1 LAIKEDAM
9 NTHLHEQLVRERLD
23 EARAAAARLALL
35 RKLRPARRPVRVA
48 VGFAL
53 IKVGHWV
60 AGRAPKL
67 AAGPRRATA

>member
-1 LAIKEDAM
+1 MEM

-23 EARAAAARLALL
+23 EARAMAAQLALL
-35 RKLRPARRPVRVA
+35 RKLRPARRSVRVA

-60 AGRAPKL
+60 AGRAAKL
-67 AAGPRRATA
+67 AARPRRAAA

>member
-1 LAIKEDAM
+1 MEM

-23 EARAAAARLALL
+23 EARALAAHLALL

-60 AGRAPKL
+60 AGRAPKP

>member
-1 LAIKEDAM
+1 M

-23 EARAAAARLALL
+23 EARATAAHLALL
-35 RKLRPARRPVRVA
+35 RKLRRKLRPARRPVRVA

-60 AGRAPKL
+60 AGRTARP
-67 AAGPRRATA
+67 AARPRRATA

>member
-1 LAIKEDAM
+1 M
-9 NTHLHEQLVRERLD
+9 NTYQHEQLVRARLD
-23 EARAAAARLALL
+23 EARAMAAHLALL
-35 RKLRPARRPVRVA
+35 RTLRPARRPVPVA

-67 AAGPRRATA
+67 ATSPRRATA

>member
-1 LAIKEDAM
+1 MAM
-9 NTHLHEQLVRERLD
+9 NTHLHEQLVRARLD
-23 EARAAAARLALL
+23 EARATAAHLALL
-35 RKLRPARRPVRVA
+35 RTLRPARRPVRVA

-67 AAGPRRATA
+67 ATGPRRATA